1 MSDTIPKPIMTKA
14 QADKIIAEANPQKL
28 YKDKEA
34 EILETKFQNLAND
47 RATREPL
54 PGPTSEAFTEDEIV
68 VNTPSGGTV
77 SIRKMKAIDITIFKL
92 IDSPFYK
99 LIMNDIQPD
108 PKDTNPM
115 KALFP
120 DEELLYQVVYQFTHP
135 AKDVYKL
142 IKQGKNKFD
151 EVVIEDIGVTYSP
164 ADLLVVVEAVLGHI
178 GMVNSAKVA
187 LEAPPTE
194 DDKKKLISS

>member
-1 MSDTIPKPIMTKA
+1 
-14 QADKIIAEANPQKL
+14 
-28 YKDKEA
+28 
-34 EILETKFQNLAND
+34 
-47 RATREPL
+47 
-54 PGPTSEAFTEDEIV
+54 
-68 VNTPSGGTV
+68 
-77 SIRKMKAIDITIFKL
+77 
-92 IDSPFYK
+92 
-99 LIMNDIQPD
+99 
-108 PKDTNPM
+108 M

-178 GMVNSAKVA
+178 GMVNSAKC
-187 LEAPPTE
+187 EGDE
-194 DDKKKLISS
+194 DCEGCPADEELDKEEGLWE